1 MKAKI
6 YIETSVV
13 SYLTARPSHD
23 LTRASRQATSR
34 DLWENLHKFEAYAS
48 DLVVGEAEQ
57 GHPEAAAARLKEI
70 EKLPMLEITSEAESV
85 AKALIMGSA
94 IPESQPEDALHLG
107 IAASNGIDVVVTWN
121 FKHLNNPFTRLLV
134 RQVIENAGFTCP
146 EICSPEELLEG
157 ESK

>member
-1 MKAKI
+1 MVAKI

-23 LTRASRQATSR
+23 LMTASRQATTR
-34 DLWENLHKFEAYAS
+34 DLWENIDKFEAYGS
-48 DLVVGEAEQ
+48 DLVVGEAEK
-57 GHPEAAAARLKEI
+57 GHPEAAASRLKEI
-70 EKLPMLEITSEAESV
+70 ERLALLEISSEAEDLAS
-85 AKALIMGSA
+85 ALIEGSA
-94 IPESQPEDALHLG
+94 IPKSEPEDALHLG
-107 IAASNGIDVVVTWN
+107 IAAANGIDIVVTWN

-134 RQVIENAGFTCP
+134 RQVIENAGYTCP

>member
-13 SYLTARPSHD
+13 SYLTARPGHD
-23 LTRASRQATSR
+23 LTTASRQAITR
-34 DLWENLHKFEAYAS
+34 DLWENLNKFEAYGS
-48 DLVVGEAEQ
+48 DLVVGEAEK
-57 GHPEAAAARLKEI
+57 GHPEAAASRLKEI
-70 EKLPMLEITSEAESV
+70 ETLPLLEITSEAEDLAS
-85 AKALIMGSA
+85 ALIGGSA
-94 IPESQPEDALHLG
+94 IPKSEPEDALHLG
-107 IAASNGIDVVVTWN
+107 IAASNGIDIVVTWN

-134 RQVIENAGFTCP
+134 RQVIENAGYTCP